1 MLTITKEQA
10 LALARR
16 GIEYSVGKCWHPE
29 TTEDGMAVV
38 IDEHLFDDEKDKDV
52 LDIHLGRLR
61 PTCGFNYLAAL
72 KGLKVKTVNALPCE
86 EVDVVPDW
94 TIEEDGAL
102 VNKRMGYEIS
112 PDQLRDQDDWILHLM
127 EKPWVNLNSF
137 IPAYFLALRR
147 LGIKDAVVLT
157 SYE

>member
-1 MLTITKEQA
+1 MITITKEQA
-10 LALARR
+10 QALAER
-16 GIEYSVGKCWHPE
+16 GIEYSVGKSWHPE
-29 TTEDGMAVV
+29 TTEDDMAVV
-38 IDEHLFDDEKDKDV
+38 IDEHIFNDEKGKDT

-61 PTCGFNYLAAL
+61 PACGFNYLAAL
-72 KGLKVKTVNALPCE
+72 KGLKTKIVNALPFE

-94 TIEEDGAL
+94 TVEEDGTL
-102 VNKRMGYEIS
+102 INKRMGYEIG
-112 PDQLRDQDDWILHLM
+112 PDQLRDQNDWILHLM

-147 LGIKDAVVLT
+147 LGIKDAIVRT